1 MKKEHSKQIDDLKV
15 ESDER
20 KISVETA
27 ITEEN
32 LKSNITETLVN

>member
-1 MKKEHSKQIDDLKV
+1 MKKEQSKQIDDSKA

-27 ITEEN
+27 ISDEN
-32 LKSNITETLVN
+32 LKANNAETLVN

>member
-1 MKKEHSKQIDDLKV
+1 MKKEQSKQIEDLKA

-27 ITEEN
+27 ITDEN
-32 LKSNITETLVN
+32 LKSNNTETLMN